1 MGGNNSADPKGN
13 SGARD
18 TLEFE
23 QFFENELKCISNRRS
38 RLSKE
43 DADHADHLRELGRG
57 EVKPFAG
64 FSTKDPVTRPDG
76 SPDAVYDTIG
86 LALSGGGIRSAS
98 FCLGVLQALDLAGAL
113 RQVDYLS
120 TVSGGGYIGASLTAA
135 MSQNGGKFPFAA
147 KFEKREPP
155 SIQHLR
161 DTSNYLFPNG
171 PYDVLRDGAIY
182 LRGLVTN
189 FILVMAA
196 LLACAAFTIFI
207 NPTFGAVEKPDLL
220 GWELQDS
227 WNLFGLHYFVLTLYA
242 LMAVAVSAVVW
253 GIIRSNSSDGRE
265 VGRTGVRLFSAGLL
279 IVALIAFFEL
289 QPYVLSAIHDWSAP
303 DAPSKFLGYFAA
315 VMASFAT
322 VVGFLSQKLGEMV
335 KNALQAPRLRT
346 KIMGYLGKLVIWVAA
361 AVVPVLLWVAYL
373 GLSYWG
379 IAHWDPVKTNIA
391 IPDWLQRV
399 IGYTDIPLSLTSW
412 EVFILAALAL
422 FYLSSWLRP
431 NANSLHPLYRDR
443 LAKTFLFEPRELSPG
458 PREDLPQLSLKL
470 SQIKDDAGPY
480 HLINSALNV
489 QDSKT
494 SNRRGRNAD
503 FFLFSRKYIGSET
516 TGYVPTED
524 MEKLETELDLATA
537 MAISGAAFSSN
548 MGAATIKPLTPT
560 LAILNIRTGY
570 WLRNPRFVDKSKS
583 NVFANFYFIGELL
596 GLLDENKKSVYLTD
610 GGHIDNL
617 GLYELLRRRCH
628 VIIAVDAE
636 QDAQMSFNSF
646 INLQRYARI
655 DLGIRIEL
663 PWQTIHDTT
672 QQAGEVLDAGQRTPH
687 QGPHCA
693 IGEIQYPGG
702 QYGVLIYIKSSLT
715 GDENDYIRHYREH
728 YPMFPHEST
737 LDQFFTEEQFEVY
750 RALGFHA
757 ASGLFDRRDQF
768 AHLDPEICPR
778 TLDETAYLDRL
789 FPRASALGGWPREH
803 VTFGDALAAEVSGG
817 QTPPPHPSNASA

>member
-1 MGGNNSADPKGN
+1 MSGDSSADPKAK
-13 SGARD
+13 SGASD
-18 TLEFE
+18 TLDFE
-23 QFFENELKCISNRRS
+23 ECFEDELENISNRRS
-38 RLSKE
+38 GLAKE
-43 DADHADHLRELGRG
+43 DADYADHLRGLGRG
-57 EVKPFAG
+57 DVKPFAG
-64 FSTKDPVTRPDG
+64 FSTTPPQRTRPDG
-76 SPDAVYDTIG
+76 APNAVYDTIG

-135 MSQNGGKFPFAA
+135 MSENGGKFPFAA
-147 KFEKREPP
+147 KLEKREPP

-161 DTSNYLFPNG
+161 DTSNYLFPDG
-171 PYDVLRDGAIY
+171 PYDVLQNGAIY

-189 FILVMAA
+189 FILVMAV
-196 LLACAAFTIFI
+196 LLVCAAFTILI
-207 NPTFGAVEKPDLL
+207 NPTFEALTKPDIL
-220 GWELQDS
+220 GWELPES
-227 WNLFGLHYFVLTLYA
+227 LNLFRLHYFVLTLYA
-242 LMAVAVSAVVW
+242 LIALALCAVAW
-253 GIIRSNSSDGRE
+253 GIIRSKSKDGRE
-265 VGRTGVRLFSAGLL
+265 VGRTGVRLFSASLL

-289 QPYVLSAIHDWSAP
+289 QPYVLSAIHNWPAREGP
-303 DAPSKFLGYFAA
+303 LKVFRYIAA

-346 KIMGYLGKLVIWVAA
+346 KIMGYLGKLVIWLAA
-361 AVVPVLLWVAYL
+361 AVVPILLWVAYL
-373 GLSYWG
+373 ALSYWG
-379 IAHWDPVKTNIA
+379 IAHSPIQVDSA
-391 IPDWLQRV
+391 ILERLEQIV
-399 IGYTDIPLSLTSW
+399 PLTAIIFL
-412 EVFILAALAL
+412 VAALVL

-443 LAKTFLFEPRELSPG
+443 LAKTFLFKPLEASPG
-458 PREDLPQLSLKL
+458 AQKDLPQLSLKL
-470 SQIKDDAGPY
+470 SHIKDDAGPY

-494 SNRRGRNAD
+494 CNRRGRNAD
-503 FFLFSRKYIGSET
+503 FFLFSRKYIGSEA
-516 TGYVPTED
+516 TGYVSTED

-537 MAISGAAFSSN
+537 MAISGAAFSSS

-560 LAILNIRTGY
+560 LAILNIRSGY
-570 WLRNPRFVDKSKS
+570 WLRNPRFLNKRKG
-583 NVFANFYFIGELL
+583 NFFANFYFIGEML
-596 GLLDENKKSVYLTD
+596 GSLDENKKSVYLTD

-672 QQAGEVLDAGQRTPH
+672 QKAGEVLDAGQRTPH

-757 ASGLFDRRDQF
+757 ASGLFDRRDCF

-778 TLDETAYLDRL
+778 TLDEIVYLDRL
-789 FPRASALGGWPREH
+789 FPCEH
-803 VTFGDALAAEVSGG
+803 AKFGDALAAEVSGG
-817 QTPPPHPSNASA
+817 QTPPPHRLSA